1 VSRSY
6 WAWWPGGSTSAAAI
20 RLTRRCCVVAAAI
33 AVWALGPAA
42 SLGQAADKP
51 PKAATPIITN
61 VHPAGQHHHPDRRPL
76 RHPHQPRQTARLLG
90 PGAGYATPN
99 GSRPVRQLQR
109 QLALAGDHP
118 GPIDGRFGPLTKAAV
133 IHFQTAH
140 DLPADGTVGPLTTAA
155 LRAGHRAFAPG
166 AGYHSASGSSAVR
179 VLQRRLARHG
189 FDPGPID
196 GRYGPLTM
204 RAVARFQHAHHL
216 AITGIAGAHTRTVLT
231 GLTQPHHH
239 QTSSPVGASIIS
251 HPPLDRQ
258 QNLPAPAPAGPADT
272 SVHVPALPITPVL
285 LGFAALGMFAV
296 TVSYTRTRTR
306 ARTLPSSGGRTGS
319 RQPGVRM
326 TNDDPPDHE
335 PPPLPITAPPPL
347 PLIAPP
353 HTRSGNQPS
362 HRLREPQ
369 PHRANINHPTRTQI
383 NPGGRS

>member
-1 VSRSY
+1 MSRSH

-20 RLTRRCCVVAAAI
+20 RLTRRCCLVAAAI
-33 AVWALGPAA
+33 AVWVLGPAA

-76 RHPHQPRQTARLLG
+76 RHHHQLRQTSGAARLLG

-118 GPIDGRFGPLTKAAV
+118 GPIDGRFGPLTEAAV

-140 DLPADGTVGPLTTAA
+140 GLHADGTVGPLTTAA
-155 LRAGHRAFAPG
+155 LQAGHRAVAPG
-166 AGYHSASGSSAVR
+166 AGYRSASGSSAVR

-216 AITGIAGAHTRTVLT
+216 TITGIAGAHTRTVLT
-231 GLTQPHHH
+231 GLTQQHHP
-239 QTSSPVGASIIS
+239 TSSSVGASIIS

-285 LGFAALGMFAV
+285 LGFAALGLFAV

-319 RQPGVRM
+319 RPPGVRVI
-326 TNDDPPDHE
+326 NDDPPDHE
-335 PPPLPITAPPPL
+335 PPPLPLTR
-347 PLIAPP
+347 PP
-353 HTRSGNQPS
+353 HTRSGNQPR
-362 HRLREPQ
+362 HRLRKPQ
-369 PHRANINHPTRTQI
+369 LHRASINHPTRAQV
-383 NPGGRS
+383 NPGGRA